1 VTRRLLLPVM
11 LVLPNA
17 ALAAPQAGAGDPVE
31 VALQRCLDAPAG
43 QSTAGQTTCEDTALR
58 AYDHWMNLAY
68 AALMHR
74 LPAEAASRLRT
85 AQRAWLAFRA
95 AEDRARSALYET
107 RQGTMYVP
115 MQAAAAVEV
124 VRSRTLQLEAALRVM
139 TIDD

>member
-11 LVLPNA
+11 LVLPSA
-17 ALAAPQAGAGDPVE
+17 ALAAPQAGGDPE
-31 VALQRCLDAPAG
+31 ELALQRCLDAPAG
-43 QSTAGQTTCEDTALR
+43 QSTAGQTTCEDTALG
-58 AYDHWMNLAY
+58 AYDHRMNLAY
-68 AALMHR
+68 TGLMHR
-74 LPAEAASRLRT
+74 LPAQAASRLRD
-85 AQRAWLAFRA
+85 AQRAWLAFRN

-139 TIDD
+139 TIDE